1 MNHTRGRGMLHILL
15 FLLAFLLLEYG
26 VEGNQ
31 TSQGLPSAVNT
42 NDGMVYFILIFLFA
56 LNIATPIA
64 RCLYL

>member
-1 MNHTRGRGMLHILL
+1 MEKRRAWCLL
-15 FLLAFLLLEYG
+15 SFLLLLLENG
-26 VEGNQ
+26 AEGKQ

-42 NDGMVYFILIFLFA
+42 NVGMVYFILIFLFA